1 MRPRGA
7 RLLIGA
13 GGILEQVRLV
23 AHCLLIEAPEGLV
36 LLDTGF
42 GTGDVADPGRLG
54 KPFGALARPKLE
66 IGETAVRQ
74 VKRLGHDPADVR
86 HILITHLDLDHAGGL
101 ADFPDADVHVFAAEL
116 AAARSPT
123 RREAARYVKAQ
134 WAHGPK
140 WVEHDVDGDT
150 WLGFDSVRVLPG
162 LDGDVAMV
170 SFQGHTRGH
179 TGIALRTAT
188 AGFPLRRR
196 DLPPRRAD
204 DAAVGA
210 GGRPGLSDPHRGRRQ
225 APPPQPG
232 APGRAGPR
240 APRGGAADLLA
251 RPRPARRRV
260 GAARPA
266 TVEPAGLEPATS
278 CCKAGALP
286 PELWLLAVMVRGSQ
300 VLLWRLAWRSGVG

>member
-1 MRPRGA
+1 LFSHIGSLPQIFARHTHIDSGAIEVHHLNCGTMCPRGA
-7 RLLIGA
+7 RLLTGA

-54 KPFGALARPKLE
+54 KPFGALVRPKLE
-66 IGETAVRQ
+66 IGETAVRRVQ
-74 VKRLGHDPADVR
+74 RLGHDPADVR

-170 SFQGHTRGH
+170 PLQGHTRGH
-179 TGIALRTAT
+179 TGIALSDDDGWLLHCGDAIFHHGELAT
-188 AGFPLRRR
+188 PPSAPVGVRVYQTLTGVDNKRRR
-196 DLPPRRAD
+196 HNQERLRELAREHRDEVRLIC
-204 DAAVGA
+204 
-210 GGRPGLSDPHRGRRQ
+210 SHDP
-225 APPPQPG
+225 
-232 APGRAGPR
+232 
-240 APRGGAADLLA
+240 DLLD
-251 RPRPARRRV
+251 
-260 GAARPA
+260 GA
-266 TVEPAGLEPATS
+266 
-278 CCKAGALP
+278 
-286 PELWLLAVMVRGSQ
+286 
-300 VLLWRLAWRSGVG
+300 

>member
-1 MRPRGA
+1 M
-7 RLLIGA
+7 
-13 GGILEQVRLV
+13 
-23 AHCLLIEAPEGLV
+23 AHCLIEAPEGLV

-42 GTGDVADPGRLG
+42 DVATWPIRAASASRSW
-54 KPFGALARPKLE
+54 ALARPKLE

-170 SFQGHTRGH
+170 PLQGHTRGH
-179 TGIALRTAT
+179 TGIAPGTAT
-188 AGFPLRRR
+188 AGFSTAATRSSTTASWTTPPSAPAGVRVYQTTGVDDKRRR
-196 DLPPRRAD
+196 HNQERL
-204 DAAVGA
+204 GE
-210 GGRPGLSDPHRGRRQ
+210 
-225 APPPQPG
+225 
-232 APGRAGPR
+232 
-240 APRGGAADLLA
+240 LA
-251 RPRPARRRV
+251 REHR
-260 GAARPA
+260 
-266 TVEPAGLEPATS
+266 EE
-278 CCKAGALP
+278 
-286 PELWLLAVMVRGSQ
+286 VR
-300 VLLWRLAWRSGVG
+300 